1 MSFVRSDR
9 GGDGVQG
16 RSDEELILSLRDG
29 DADAFG
35 QLVLRW
41 QEPLF
46 RFTYRILDRREDAR
60 DVCQETFLRVLRQP
74 ERFQEGARFSTWM
87 YQIALNLC
95 RDQLRR
101 RKRWRFLAPAPPGPD
116 GEPAREREE
125 VDRDATPIEALETRE
140 RRKAVSL
147 ALLDLPAEQREV
159 LVLKEFEGLKF
170 REIAEVLGCPE
181 STVKSRMYYGLSG
194 LKTALARRGIDG
206 V

>member
-1 MSFVRSDR
+1 VAQPIRE
-9 GGDGVQG
+9 GEHAVQG

-29 DADAFG
+29 DPDAFG
-35 QLVLRW
+35 LLVARW

-46 RFTYRILDRREDAR
+46 RFAYRILTRREDAR

-74 ERFQEGARFSTWM
+74 GRFQDGARFSTWM

-101 RKRWRFLAPAPPGPD
+101 RRRWRFLAPVDGPD

-125 VDRDATPIEALETRE
+125 VDREATPIEALARRE
-140 RRKAVSL
+140 RREAVAR
-147 ALLDLPAEQREV
+147 ALDDLPPEQREV
-159 LVLKEFEGLKF
+159 LVMKEYEGLKF
-170 REIAEVLGCPE
+170 REIAEILGCPE

-194 LKTALARRGIDG
+194 LRAALARRGIDG
-206 V
+206 AL